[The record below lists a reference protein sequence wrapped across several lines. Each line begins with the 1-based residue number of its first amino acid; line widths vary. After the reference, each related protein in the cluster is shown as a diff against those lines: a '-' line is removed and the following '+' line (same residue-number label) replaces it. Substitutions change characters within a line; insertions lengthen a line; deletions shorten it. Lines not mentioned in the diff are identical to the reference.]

1 LCVVH
6 GKKMVRLAYPIEEW
20 ENNFTTKNIDFIAM

>member
-1 LCVVH
+1 
-6 GKKMVRLAYPIEEW
+6 MVRLAYPIEEW